1 MPFLKNKIRRN
12 FWQKIIVRVG
22 NQDVPGIITN
32 NEQDLKK
39 EVQMWTD
46 LHTGFD
52 ESKYPHI
59 NKGLDGIVA
68 FSTTKSFID
77 GAVGELIYAGY
88 NIDTLAENAT
98 FEEVCFLLWND
109 RLPNSE
115 ELAAL
120 NNELIKE
127 RSLPQVV
134 LNYLTTTDKESE
146 PMAVLQSAVSM
157 LADFDPTKGK
167 FDSEL
172 FMSQAISI
180 TAKIPSIIAA
190 FDRYRHDKEVIAP
203 LNSGSTAF
211 NFLYML
217 NGEEPG
223 TQAEKTMDLCLILH
237 AEHGMNA
244 STFTARTVCA
254 TMSDIY
260 SSTTAAIGA
269 LKGPLHGGANT
280 AVMKTLIEL
289 GKDGKDADAVAFTKN
304 KLANKEKIMGFGHR
318 VYKVFDP
325 RGRHLQKMAK
335 ALSEET
341 GHEELYRWSMDML
354 NTMKS
359 EKNIDPNVDFFS
371 ATVYYSIG
379 IQPDLFTCIFTM
391 SRVSGWTGHFM
402 EQAANNRLIRPRAL
416 YVGEKNLDWTPVEK
430 R

>member
-1 MPFLKNKIRRN
+1 MSK
-12 FWQKIIVRVG
+12 
-22 NQDVPGIITN
+22 
-32 NEQDLKK
+32 
-39 EVQMWTD
+39 D

-52 ESKYPHI
+52 ETQYPHI
-59 NKGLDGIVA
+59 NQGLAGIVA

-109 RLPNSE
+109 RLPNTE
-115 ELAAL
+115 ELDTL
-120 NNELIKE
+120 NKSLISERELPSSVLDYIK
-127 RSLPQVV
+127 S
-134 LNYLTTTDKESE
+134 TDKSAE
-146 PMAVLQSAVSM
+146 PMAVLRTAVSM
-157 LADFDPTKGK
+157 LADTDPTKGT
-167 FDSEL
+167 FDESL
-172 FMSQAISI
+172 FMEQAISI
-180 TAKIPSIIAA
+180 TAKIPTIIAA
-190 FDRYRHDKEVIAP
+190 FDRSRNGKDIVAP
-203 LNSGSTAF
+203 LSSGSTAF

-254 TMSDIY
+254 TMSDMY
-260 SSTTAAIGA
+260 SSITAAIGA

-280 AVMKTLIEL
+280 AVMNTLLEL
-289 GKDGKDADAVAFTKN
+289 EAEGENADAVAFTKA
-304 KLANKEKIMGFGHR
+304 KLEKKEKIMGFGHR
-318 VYKVFDP
+318 VYKTFDP
-325 RGRHLQKMAK
+325 RGRHLQKMSE
-335 ALSEET
+335 ALSKET

-371 ATVYYSIG
+371 ASVYYSIG
-379 IQPDLFTCIFTM
+379 IQPDLYTCIFTM
-391 SRVSGWTGHFM
+391 SRISGWTGHFM

-416 YVGEKNLDWTPVEK
+416 YVGEKNLPWTPVED